1 MPSKNGKTR
10 KRSTRRVRKSARK
23 TKKVYGADKIIPY
36 NIHKVTLISY
46 DPKKSCQA
54 IRNMFGGVVSKIQ
67 TPPDKALA
75 ERGIKW
81 VRFLK
86 GGKAEFHFVPPF
98 SLKHHRTLVNI
109 VAEEDKGAPLASQ
122 FYENHAGIYVPDLTP
137 VVLNAKK
144 HKINCHLNKRADGM
158 YQFYVN
164 IPGALDYLDIDS
176 LNFDFKVV
184 QKKYP
189 DFRVYGFDDN
199 KKIVERM
206 QKDHDNNT
214 LTHAYIDPVHDG
226 APRIIYLKRNGN
238 LTITGRDQPHA
249 KLWKIKGKIDTKGNA
264 TLNFKPKGGP
274 ANVKAKIRPDK
285 VTFSDGNVWKGLDRK
300 LYNLL

>member
-10 KRSTRRVRKSARK
+10 RRNTRRVKRSARK

-46 DPKKSCQA
+46 DPEKSCQA
-54 IRNMFGGVVSKIQ
+54 IRNLFGSAVSKIQ

-75 ERGIKW
+75 SRGIKW

-109 VAEEDKGAPLASQ
+109 VAEEDKNAPLESQ
-122 FYENHAGIYVPDLTP
+122 FYENHAGIYVPELTSI
-137 VVLNAKK
+137 VLNAKK
-144 HKINCHLNKRADGM
+144 HRINCHLNKRADGM

-176 LNFDFKVV
+176 LVFDFETIH
-184 QKKYP
+184 KKYP
-189 DFRVYGFDDN
+189 DFKVYGFDDN

-206 QKDHDNNT
+206 QEHHGKNT

-226 APRIIYLKRNGN
+226 APRIIYLKKNGN
-238 LTITGRDQPHA
+238 LTITGRDQPGA
-249 KLWKIKGKIDTKGNA
+249 KLWKIKGKIDSRGNA
-264 TLNFKPKGGP
+264 TLNFKSKGGP
-274 ANVKAKIRPDK
+274 SNVKAKIRPDK
-285 VTFSDGNVWKGLDRK
+285 VIFNDGNVWKGLDRK